1 MYTGQSETA
10 APHPYRWLLH
20 CFTISYFTM
29 SFLVRFTWPPLISA
43 AAPELGISMA
53 AAGAYMSAFFMGYV
67 ITQIPGGLLGDR
79 FGARTVIAAALVLEG
94 MGSLGVSLAEEYATG
109 FFCRF
114 FSGLGGGMVF
124 ASCVRYTARIFPKRE
139 LGPAFGLMMAAP
151 SGVGVIVPNLL
162 IPWLASHWGWRGAF
176 AIVSG
181 IAFCMGLVAF
191 SLVRDA
197 PERHARGRSFQQLGA
212 VLRERNLMFL
222 GLAGFWL
229 IWTTVCF
236 ITWGNAHIENL
247 GFDRF
252 DASRVMLS
260 FGLGG
265 LIGSPLGGCIASRTP
280 SLKWG
285 LAAMFLMIPP
295 CLWLFG
301 EARTLAALAA
311 TAAAAGIAVGLANPF
326 TPLLTSLYADKNSLA
341 TAGGV
346 TGCLYQLGAV
356 IGPWLLGVSIDF
368 SGGYSLAWAIL
379 AVAPFMGILCL
390 LPLQEARRR
399 QEDERL

>member
-79 FGARTVIAAALVLEG
+79 FGARTVI
-94 MGSLGVSLAEEYATG
+94 
-109 FFCRF
+109 
-114 FSGLGGGMVF
+114 